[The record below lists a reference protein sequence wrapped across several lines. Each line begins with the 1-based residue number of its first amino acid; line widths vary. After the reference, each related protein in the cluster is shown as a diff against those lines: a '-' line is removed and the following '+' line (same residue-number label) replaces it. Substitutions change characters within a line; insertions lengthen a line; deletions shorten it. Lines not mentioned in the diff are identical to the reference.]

1 MAPIRIVEVNGKSLL
16 PADLTPPTGPVALDA
31 AQFVAHTDSSRVVI
45 QGNPAGFT
53 VSEIRRPPPDSL
65 VYAER
70 SNLANGAFRQQTTIV
85 MEPASGTVRQV
96 DQGTT
101 QGGQNP
107 ETPLTY
113 AGGRGKGASRAPQP
127 GRAGK
132 RRELAS
138 ATAPE

>member
-1 MAPIRIVEVNGKSLL
+1 PIRIVDVDGKSLL
-16 PADLTPPTGPVALDA
+16 PADLTPSTGPVALDA

-70 SNLANGAFRQQTTIV
+70 SNLASGAFQQRTTIV

-96 DQGTT
+96 DQVMT
-101 QGGQNP
+101 QGGQNA
-107 ETPLTY
+107 ETHLTY
-113 AGGRGKGASRAPQP
+113 SGGRVKGADRKSTR
-127 GRAGK
+127 
-132 RRELAS
+132 LNS
-138 ATAPE
+138 SHVSISY

>member
-85 MEPASGTVRQV
+85 MEPASWTVRQGAQV
-96 DQGTT
+96 TNQCGQTAAT
-101 QGGQNP
+101 QP
-107 ETPLTY
+107 TH
-113 AGGRGKGASRAPQP
+113 AR
-127 GRAGK
+127 
-132 RRELAS
+132 
-138 ATAPE
+138 